1 MLAANMSGM
10 SSVQQLREFISERL
24 TAAAEEIFSVFQRT
38 IVQYEEE
45 MGRQRRLLDAT
56 WRPDSGFQGTDQP
69 QPFSY
74 VDEEFA
80 ADQNLQTQEANPSL
94 DQEEPELPQVK
105 VEDEE
110 LRISQEEEQLG
121 LKQEADTLTVAYE
134 GSSHNEPEP
143 SRDRFLSAQSRDQGG
158 SWPKHSEPAGN
169 PDQNQSKADRACW
182 TQKCDVCGKAFN
194 KASELRAHYRIH
206 TGEKPFS
213 CPTCQKAFTFK
224 SNLRVHMR
232 THTNEAPF
240 SCQTCGKVFKHRS
253 SLMVHCRSHT
263 GERPYACATCGK
275 RFTDKS
281 SLKQHS
287 VTHTGD
293 RMYSCALC
301 GRGFNRSSYLLQHM
315 KVHTPESFSNVS

>member
-206 TGEKPFS
+206 TVQEKDWIVCDVLLSPAGLGTSAPRKRRAIAVTSGCENGWRASF
-213 CPTCQKAFTFK
+213 PDVGQPAEMRA
-224 SNLRVHMR
+224 LHRQPLLPRV
-232 THTNEAPF
+232 
-240 SCQTCGKVFKHRS
+240 
-253 SLMVHCRSHT
+253 
-263 GERPYACATCGK
+263 
-275 RFTDKS
+275 
-281 SLKQHS
+281 
-287 VTHTGD
+287 
-293 RMYSCALC
+293 
-301 GRGFNRSSYLLQHM
+301 LLQM
-315 KVHTPESFSNVS
+315 QSEPASEQTQELLP